1 MAKVTPT
8 YDVGSETI
16 TSTYSP
22 EYNMIYKFAKSMLLA
37 VKSANPMRVFD
48 KGLVE
53 NGVNIEQAVLKL
65 AESGATKYD
74 GTADPFAVVNPD
86 IVVRFFKDW
95 TKLQYTTTVKE
106 QELRKVLL
114 ANGSVGAMAQTIVA
128 NLTESYGYEDY
139 INMRDT
145 LANAKTKTKITQV
158 GTAAIGLSE
167 SDKILKAIKNT
178 VSSWKFVTDK
188 WNKAGIARTTR
199 PEDIVILMPYTIK
212 NAIDVDSLAGVFN
225 LDKAE
230 IKDKIIEIDTTAN
243 ANVDNIYIVD
253 KNCIQAYTRL
263 YMLTNMY
270 NPKGLYMNYFL
281 SVERMYAWSDLF
293 NSAYIAVDE
302 SK

>member
-1 MAKVTPT
+1 MAKVIPT
-8 YDVGSETI
+8 YDTGSSTI
-16 TSTYSP
+16 TSAYSS
-22 EYNMIYKFAKSMLLA
+22 EYSMIYKFAKSILLA

-65 AESGATKYD
+65 AQSSAPTYD
-74 GTADPFAVVNPD
+74 GEANPFAVVNPE
-86 IVVRFFKDW
+86 IVVRYFKNW

-114 ANGSVGAMAQTIVA
+114 AKGSADVMAQTIVA

-139 INMRDT
+139 ENMKGV
-145 LANAKTKTKITQV
+145 LNAAKTGSKITKV
-158 GTAAIGLSE
+158 GATLNLTA
-167 SDKILKAIKNT
+167 SDSILKAIKNT
-178 VSSWKFVTDK
+178 ISSWKFVTDK
-188 WNKAGIARTTR
+188 YNKGAIARTTR
-199 PEDIVILMPYTIK
+199 PEDIVILMPYNIK

-225 LDKAE
+225 LDKTE
-230 IKDKIIEIDTTAN
+230 IKERIIELDNVATTGSEF
-243 ANVDNIYIVD
+243 IYILD

-281 SVERMYAWSDLF
+281 TAERMYAWSDLF
-293 NSAYIAVDE
+293 NSAYIEVDIT
-302 SK
+302 K